1 MYSIVATAT
10 NHPDAVNPYW
20 GLFNHR
26 ILKSLADEDI
36 TVDAVSPRPYAP
48 PVGPYSAYSSLP
60 TIEDF
65 GSYTVHHPRF
75 WYLLPKR
82 LLYGI
87 SGESYAKRIPQYV
100 EHTFGKPDVVHA
112 CHIYPDGYG
121 MLPYVRKHDVPL
133 FVISHGKFLNDFE
146 ELPPTV
152 GAKVQETL
160 DAATGVLCVSDALAT
175 KARSRTARSK
185 VSTVPIG
192 ADPDEFPVDQQARL
206 RRDLEIAPDATVV
219 LFVGE
224 FTERK
229 GISELQT
236 LMPELDLEDTEFVFV
251 GHGGDKESE
260 LKQAIDNSDVS
271 THLYTGVST
280 NALHEW
286 FAVADLFLLPSHA
299 EGRPTVIYE
308 AMASQT
314 AVLASTVGGIPE
326 QVADGKTGVLVPPG
340 DIETLESALVSLT
353 ENRDRLQQMGK
364 AGLRRLRRKR
374 WTWADHAKRI
384 KELHMAALEDNNT
397 VAGNPQPT
405 S

>member
-26 ILKSLADEDI
+26 ILKSLADAGI
-36 TVDAVSPRPYAP
+36 SVDVVSPRPYAP
-48 PVGPYSAYSSLP
+48 PVGPYSAYASLP
-60 TIEDF
+60 PVEEF
-65 GSYTVHHPRF
+65 GPYRVHHPRF

-87 SGESYAKRIPQYV
+87 SGESYAKRVPQYV
-100 EHTFGKPDVVHA
+100 ERTFEPPEIVHA
-112 CHIYPDGYG
+112 CHLYPDGYG
-121 MLPYVRKHDVPL
+121 MLPYVRKHNIPL
-133 FVISHGKFLNDFE
+133 FVVSHGKFLNDFD

-152 GAKVQETL
+152 AGKVQETL

-175 KARSRTARSK
+175 KARNRTDPSK

-192 ADPDEFPVDQQARL
+192 ADPNEFPVDQQARL
-206 RRDLEIAPDATVV
+206 RRDLDIAPDATVV

-229 GISELQT
+229 GITELQT
-236 LMPELDLEDTEFVFV
+236 LLPELELEDTEFVFV
-251 GHGGDKESE
+251 GHGGDKKRE
-260 LKQAIDNSDVS
+260 LKQAIDDSDGS
-271 THLYTGVST
+271 NHLYTGISSR
-280 NALHEW
+280 ALREW

-308 AMASQT
+308 AMASET

-326 QVADGKTGVLVPPG
+326 QVADGETGVLVPPG
-340 DIETLESALVSLT
+340 DLEALESALVSLT
-353 ENRDRLQQMGK
+353 QNPDRLQQLGN
-364 AGLRRLRRKR
+364 AGIRRLRRNQ
-374 WTWADHAKRI
+374 WTWADHGRRV
-384 KELHMAALEDNNT
+384 KELHMTALEDTYT